1 MSVRRRPPLARRWW
15 TWPSVVIAVAVVI
28 GAVLWASGVGRGE
41 PRTLFTVD
49 ACPQPSPGPE
59 GDLPLPKRPPPARA
73 AARWEPEAAGAGA
86 REVTALLSPSY
97 PGAHD
102 ELGVCQRGD
111 LAVSGSPGGDYA
123 GEGPRLGAL
132 PGGRREVA
140 TTTGEGR
147 LVIAES
153 VSAQDSVP
161 DYGANDF
168 GMFNGWYLTA
178 VDPAPGTYRWSAP
191 VTWAPSPDARPE
203 PGTLVVELVLG

>member
-1 MSVRRRPPLARRWW
+1 M
-15 TWPSVVIAVAVVI
+15 VVVAVALVV

-59 GDLPLPKRPPPARA
+59 GDLPTPQRAVAARA
-73 AARWEPEAAGAGA
+73 AARWEPDAAGSGA
-86 REVTALLSPSY
+86 QKVTALLSPAY

-140 TTTGEGR
+140 TTAGKGR

-153 VSAQDSVP
+153 VSAQQSVP
-161 DYGANDF
+161 DDGANDF

-178 VDPAPGTYRWSAP
+178 VDPAPGTYRWTTE
-191 VTWAPSPDARPE
+191 VTWRASPDARPQ
-203 PGTLVVELVLG
+203 PGTLVVELTLG

>member
-1 MSVRRRPPLARRWW
+1 M
-15 TWPSVVIAVAVVI
+15 VVIALAVVI

-49 ACPQPSPGPE
+49 ACPQPSPGPD
-59 GDLPLPKRPPPARA
+59 GDLPLPKRPVPARA
-73 AARWEPEAAGAGA
+73 VARWEPEAAGAGA

-102 ELGVCQRGD
+102 ELGMCQRGEV
-111 LAVSGSPGGDYA
+111 AVSGSPGGDYA
-123 GEGPRLGAL
+123 REGPRLGAL
-132 PGGRREVA
+132 PGGRREVR
-140 TTTGEGR
+140 TTAEKGR

-153 VSAQDSVP
+153 VSAQESVP

-178 VDPAPGTYRWSAP
+178 VDPAPGTYRWTTE
-191 VTWAPSPDARPE
+191 VTWRASPDARPQ
-203 PGTLVVELVLG
+203 PGTLVVELALG